1 MPRRAQFP
9 QQRIFN
15 QALANS
21 LRLFDGTR
29 QWWEMMTASATTIGW
44 RLAGIQQ
51 GLADNRQPRAAEL
64 TRMVS
69 EKQAAWLQANGALVR
84 WQASVLQQA
93 WSGSNIWRTANL
105 AAGTATA
112 AQWLTLS
119 SRWTALSLN
128 GFSQVMRPYHS
139 RSTANARRLTRQNI
153 SGGRR

>member
-1 MPRRAQFP
+1 MSKRARIH
-9 QQRIFN
+9 QQRVHN
-15 QALANS
+15 QALANG
-21 LRLFDGTR
+21 LKLFQGTR
-29 QWWEMMTASATTIGW
+29 QWYEMMTASATTIGW

-51 GLADNRQPRAAEL
+51 GLADSRKPGTAEL
-64 TRMVS
+64 TRMIS

-93 WSGSNIWRTANL
+93 WSGSNIWRAANL

-112 AQWLTLS
+112 TQWLTLS
-119 SRWTALSLN
+119 TRWTALSLS

-153 SGGRR
+153 GGGRR

>member
-1 MPRRAQFP
+1 MSRRAQFHQP
-9 QQRIFN
+9 RIHN
-15 QALANS
+15 QALSNS

-29 QWWEMMTASATTIGW
+29 QWFEMMTASATTIGW
-44 RLAGIQQ
+44 RFAGFQQDLAGS
-51 GLADNRQPRAAEL
+51 RPRTSEL
-64 TRMVS
+64 TRMIS

-84 WQASVLQQA
+84 WQASLLRQA
-93 WSGSNIWRTANL
+93 WSGPNIWRAASL
-105 AAGTATA
+105 AAGRATA
-112 AQWLTLS
+112 SQWLTLS